1 MYHLEVEVRGQ
12 GGLNQRSLET
22 MIGGIQG
29 LRSGVREAQVRGNK
43 EAKAEGEEIDLFV
56 QIQNNLH
63 G

>member
-22 MIGGIQG
+22 MIGGFQG

-43 EAKAEGEEIDLFV
+43 EVKAEGEEI
-56 QIQNNLH
+56 
-63 G
+63 